1 METRRFY
8 LTLGLCFSLAIHG
21 VLFGGFFFMGSQPV
35 SKRDFGVSLLV
46 PVTERPPMEKP
57 SEKPAEKLKVPE
69 IKKEI
74 VKKTEK
80 TTARPLPEQ
89 PVLSEQK
96 AAEKTGAENDAKPV
110 FGMKVE
116 SLSDVKTGGMSVRQ
130 GNTVMKEQEAEATE
144 PSRVKPLARS
154 LVTVPVFE
162 LSTMPTFRQ
171 RVKPDYPESLKHEER
186 EGEAV
191 LSAIIDEQG
200 RVTEVTVI
208 RSTHPKFA
216 QAAVA
221 ALKRSRFSPAT
232 RNGASVATVLEDL
245 VYSFVLER

>member
-1 METRRFY
+1 MDARRFY
-8 LTLGLCFSLAIHG
+8 LTMGICFSLAIHG
-21 VLFGGFFFMGSQPV
+21 VVFGGFFFMGSQPV

-57 SEKPAEKLKVPE
+57 LEKPAEKPKVPE

-74 VKKTEK
+74 VKMSEK
-80 TTARPLPEQ
+80 ATVKPLPTKPE
-89 PVLSEQK
+89 LSERR
-96 AAEKTGAENDAKPV
+96 AEEKPGAENDAKPV
-110 FGMKVE
+110 FGLNVE
-116 SLSDVKTGGMSVRQ
+116 SLSDEKTGGMAVRQ

-154 LVTVPVFE
+154 FVSVPVFE
-162 LSTMPTFRQ
+162 LSTMPAFRQ
-171 RVKPDYPESLKHEER
+171 RVKPDYPESLKNEER

-191 LSAIIDEQG
+191 LSACIDEQG
-200 RVTEVTVI
+200 RVTEVNVI
-208 RSTHPKFA
+208 RATHPKFA

-221 ALKRSRFSPAT
+221 ALKRSRFTPAT
-232 RNGASVATVLEDL
+232 RNGSAVATVLEDL

>member
-1 METRRFY
+1 MTMDTRRFY
-8 LTLGLCFSLAIHG
+8 LTMGLCFSLAIHG

-35 SKRDFGVSLLV
+35 FKHDFGVSRLV

-57 SEKPAEKLKVPE
+57 AEKKKSPE

-74 VKKTEK
+74 VKKAEK
-80 TTARPLPEQ
+80 ITVRPLPTK
-89 PVLSEQK
+89 PVLAERRSE
-96 AAEKTGAENDAKPV
+96 EKPDEENDAKPV
-110 FGMKVE
+110 FGLNVE
-116 SLSDVKTGGMSVRQ
+116 SLSDVKAGGMAVRQ

-154 LVTVPVFE
+154 IVTVPVFE
-162 LSTMPTFRQ
+162 LSTMPAFRQ
-171 RVKPDYPESLKHEER
+171 RVKPDYPESLKNEER

-191 LSAIIDEQG
+191 LSAVIDEQG

-208 RSTHPKFA
+208 RATHPKFA

-221 ALKRSRFSPAT
+221 ALKRSRFTPAT
-232 RNGASVATVLEDL
+232 RNGSAVATVLEDL